1 MQTTSLFDKF
11 ITLLKEYISFKSIST
26 DPAFKGEIQK
36 QVDWL
41 HNLFLE
47 NGFTVQF
54 LQGPNTNPVLL
65 AHYHQSDDLETV
77 LVYGHYDVQ
86 PADNEGWLSD
96 PYTLDIRDERAFG
109 RGAVDNKGQN
119 LIHSVTIFD
128 LIRKGELKYNIKFM
142 LEGNEETGNED
153 MSALVV
159 EYAELLKADYYL
171 VSDGEIVADI
181 PTLEVSLRGVMNVK
195 LSIKIADNDFH
206 SGLCGGAVPNP
217 ILFLADLI
225 SKLKNTETGKV
236 LIADFYDGVNDIT
249 AEQLENLE
257 RMPSDSEV
265 IRMLGV
271 KNLSSELGQTFYSQV
286 GLRPTIE
293 FTGFGSGYTGEGF
306 QNIIPGKAEVRINFR
321 FVAGQ
326 DIKRIYN
333 NFLDRLSSLI
343 PSYFEYI
350 VEATKPYGPV
360 VVNSDSVI
368 AKNTLNLLSDS
379 YGKYPIIKYVG
390 GGIPIVLDFKDT
402 LGKDTLLVSLG
413 NEDCNM
419 HGANENFKLDLIAKG
434 LEFSKSFF
442 KK

>member
-1 MQTTSLFDKF
+1 MKHDSIFEQYEA
-11 ITLLKEYISFKSIST
+11 LLSDYIAFKSIST
-26 DPAFKGEIQK
+26 DPAYKGEIQK
-36 QVDWL
+36 TVNWL
-41 HNLFLE
+41 KTLFIK
-47 NGFTVQF
+47 NKFSVQF
-54 LQGPNTNPVLL
+54 IQGPNTNPVLL
-65 AHYHQSDDLETV
+65 AEYYQPDDLETV

-86 PADNEGWLSD
+86 PADNDGWISD
-96 PYTLDIRDERAFG
+96 PFTLTERDDRLYG
-109 RGAVDNKGQN
+109 RGVVDNKGQN
-119 LIHSVTIFD
+119 LIHLVTIFD
-128 LIRKGELKYNIKFM
+128 LIEKGELKYNIKFM
-142 LEGNEETGNED
+142 LEGNEETGNQD
-153 MSALVV
+153 MSDLVRQN
-159 EYAELLKADYYL
+159 AELLKADYYL

-181 PTLEVSLRGVMNVK
+181 PTLEVSLRGGMNVK
-195 LSIKIADNDFH
+195 LSIQIAKNDFH

-217 ILFLADLI
+217 ILFLADFV
-225 SKLKNTETGKV
+225 SKLKNTETGEV
-236 LIADFYDGVNDIT
+236 LITDFYDGVSDMT

-326 DIKRIYN
+326 NIQRIYN
-333 NFLDRLSSLI
+333 NFLVRLRSLI

-419 HGANENFKLDLIAKG
+419 HGANENFELDLIKKG
-434 LEFSKSFF
+434 LKFSRSFF
-442 KK
+442 QK